1 MGLVLT
7 CKFKTNFFLL
17 VLILGECYM
26 LPHED
31 QATSKN
37 RTHLSMKLPH
47 SILFCFNKS
56 GLCKHF

>member
-1 MGLVLT
+1 MRLARMQ
-7 CKFKTNFFLL
+7 
-17 VLILGECYM
+17 GECYM